1 MRVEYGW
8 GRSLRKSAISLKL
21 GKIDQGY
28 YWWPIGNRIR
38 AFDWCQNQR
47 PWMSLK
53 GHYALSFKTRA
64 SFGAHLENLNEDRLL
79 CQRRRCSAMT
89 LDSGNIRFVR
99 IFAVVLKI
107 SVNFPDLCLRPYITY
122 TRTSRFFRYQVEL
135 LLFTIV
141 IYQWLQRRL
150 VKCELTEMWQGKRI
164 SETWSA
170 EYLESAEYCGSFVDA
185 TSSESYNK

>member
-1 MRVEYGW
+1 MT
-8 GRSLRKSAISLKL
+8 
-21 GKIDQGY
+21 
-28 YWWPIGNRIR
+28 
-38 AFDWCQNQR
+38 
-47 PWMSLK
+47 LK

-122 TRTSRFFRYQVEL
+122 TRTSRFCRYQVKLFCL
-135 LLFTIV
+135 LQLSTNGCSGDRV
-141 IYQWLQRRL
+141 
-150 VKCELTEMWQGKRI
+150 VKCGLVVARQAGQRNVIRRVFGIRGKTADLSQTLYIVGILTNKANIIIWY
-164 SETWSA
+164 
-170 EYLESAEYCGSFVDA
+170 YLVPYRLSTDSKTRDLE
-185 TSSESYNK
+185 